1 MVKSYG
7 ISVYTKS
14 MKVIILGAGA
24 SFHAGYPLAS
34 QMGKSLVAWIEILPA
49 DHHFR
54 TVNRQIEER
63 YGSLDNFESI
73 LADLMTPSQDSQRTE
88 FETLRPYIL
97 GDLQE
102 ALRQQFEMIRSRPVA
117 LYERLVKLIQ
127 PGDIVITFNYD
138 LAIEKAL
145 QEAGLWRISTGYGFE
160 IEDEQPPSPVE
171 VLKLHGSMNW
181 RALLFEG
188 RRRGGFIGNGT
199 SLGQRPVL
207 FFRPDLEYLGY
218 GSFVDPRC
226 ASLTAAASIPAMIL
240 PALPKRF
247 YFETSFGRE
256 WEEFWSA
263 LWDRAEQAIEAAS
276 EIAVIGYSLPIADEA
291 ARNLLLNTKN
301 RSVPLAISCGSS
313 SEGIRDEFAKN
324 GFSAVE
330 PAPRTFEEYLAA
342 KEAAKSHSGK

>member
-1 MVKSYG
+1 
-7 ISVYTKS
+7 

-24 SFHAGYPLAS
+24 SVHAGYPLAS
-34 QMGKSLVAWIEILPA
+34 QMGKSLAAWIEILPA

-54 TVNRQIEER
+54 TVISQIEER

-73 LADLMTPSQDSQRTE
+73 LEDLMAPPSQDSQRTA
-88 FETLRPYIL
+88 FEIRPAYIL

-117 LYERLVKLIQ
+117 LYERLVKLLQ
-127 PGDIVITFNYD
+127 PGDTVITFNYD

-145 QEAGLWRISTGYGFE
+145 HEAGLWRISTGYGFA

-181 RALLFEG
+181 RGLLFEG
-188 RRRGGFIGNGT
+188 RRRGGSLGNGT
-199 SLGQRPVL
+199 SLGHRPVL
-207 FFRPDLEYLGY
+207 FYRPDLEYLGY

-226 ASLTAAASIPAMIL
+226 ASLTAGATIPAMIL

-256 WEEFWSA
+256 WEEFWTA
-263 LWDRAEQAIEAAS
+263 LWDRAQQAIEAAS
-276 EIAVIGYSLPIADEA
+276 EIAVIGYSLPIADKA
-291 ARNLLLNTKN
+291 ARNLLLNTNNK
-301 RSVPLAISCGSS
+301 SVPLAISCGSS
-313 SEGIRDEFAKN
+313 SESIRDEFAKN
-324 GFSAVE
+324 GFSVVE
-330 PAPRTFEEYLAA
+330 PAPPTFEEYLAA
-342 KEAAKSHSGK
+342 KEAAYQSPGSRHS

>member
-1 MVKSYG
+1 
-7 ISVYTKS
+7 

-54 TVNRQIEER
+54 TVIRQIEER

-145 QEAGLWRISTGYGFE
+145 QEAGLWRISTGYGFA
-160 IEDEQPPSPVE
+160 IEDDEPPSSVE

-207 FFRPDLEYLGY
+207 FFRPDLEYW
-218 GSFVDPRC
+218 
-226 ASLTAAASIPAMIL
+226 AM
-240 PALPKRF
+240 
-247 YFETSFGRE
+247 
-256 WEEFWSA
+256 
-263 LWDRAEQAIEAAS
+263 
-276 EIAVIGYSLPIADEA
+276 
-291 ARNLLLNTKN
+291 
-301 RSVPLAISCGSS
+301 
-313 SEGIRDEFAKN
+313 
-324 GFSAVE
+324 
-330 PAPRTFEEYLAA
+330 AP
-342 KEAAKSHSGK
+342 S